1 MYMGQDEIILKVKE
15 AVAKD
20 PQKDVIKSI
29 SLFGSFLHGDNTDKS
44 DVDLL
49 FESKSDI
56 SYFTLFAIQDR
67 IAKEIGRPV
76 ELLTKEE
83 LSKYFRDKVV
93 KEAKKIYQND

>member
-1 MYMGQDEIILKVKE
+1 MDK
-15 AVAKD
+15 
-20 PQKDVIKSI
+20 IKSLCI
-29 SLFGSFLHGDNTDKS
+29 AHNVKSLFAFGSVCTDRFTDKS

>member
-1 MYMGQDEIILKVKE
+1 MSQEEIISKVKE
-15 AVAKD
+15 AVEKD

-29 SLFGSFLHGDNTDKS
+29 SLFGSFLHGDFTDKS

-49 FESKSDI
+49 FESNKRI

-67 IAKEIGRPV
+67 IANEIGRPV

-83 LSKYFRDKVV
+83 LSKYFRDKVI
-93 KEAKKIYQND
+93 KEARKIYQND

>member
-1 MYMGQDEIILKVKE
+1 MSQEDIILKVRE
-15 AVAKD
+15 AVEKD
-20 PQKDVIKSI
+20 PQKDAIKSV
-29 SLFGSFLHGDNTDKS
+29 SLFGSYLHGDFTDKS

-49 FESKSDI
+49 FESRKRI

-67 IAKEIGRPV
+67 ISKEIGRPV

-83 LSKYFRDKVV
+83 LSKYFRDRII

>member
-1 MYMGQDEIILKVKE
+1 MSQEEIISKVRE
-15 AVAKD
+15 AVEKD

-29 SLFGSFLHGDNTDKS
+29 SLFGSFLHGDAKEDS

-49 FESKSDI
+49 FEANKRI

-67 IAKEIGRPV
+67 FAKEVGRSV

-93 KEAKKIYQND
+93 KEARKIYQND

>member
-1 MYMGQDEIILKVKE
+1 MSQEEIILKVVQ
-15 AVAKD
+15 AVEKD
-20 PQKDVIKSI
+20 PQKNVIKSI
-29 SLFGSFLHGDNTDKS
+29 SLFGSFLHGDFNDSS

-49 FESKSDI
+49 FEARKRI

-67 IAKEIGRPV
+67 ITKEVGRPV

-83 LSKYFRDKVV
+83 LSRYFRDRVI